1 MKGKLPQPATNIE
14 PQIDI
19 GRMIERNNELEEIF
33 NNLQPLLYTLSVALY
48 GEDASDVAL
57 NTLIEDA
64 CRFINGREGTLQ

>member
-1 MKGKLPQPATNIE
+1 MKGKLPQASFSVD

-19 GRMIERNNELEEIF
+19 GKMIERNQELEEIF
-33 NNLQPLLYTLSVALY
+33 EALQPLLLTLSIALY

-64 CRFINGREGTLQ
+64 LRFINGVEGTLQ